1 MIVSLSEMGKNRRKS
16 TFGGSWQQR
25 APMFDML
32 SLRSLLDT
40 EAQASN
46 RKTVTYI
53 TCNMFNIQCYHMLE
67 CA

>member
-1 MIVSLSEMGKNRRKS
+1 
-16 TFGGSWQQR
+16 
-25 APMFDML
+25 MFDML

-46 RKTVTYI
+46 RKRVTYI
-53 TCNMFNIQCYHMLE
+53 TSNMFNIECYHMLE

>member
-1 MIVSLSEMGKNRRKS
+1 
-16 TFGGSWQQR
+16 
-25 APMFDML
+25 MFDML

-46 RKTVTYI
+46 RKRVTYI
-53 TCNMFNIQCYHMLE
+53 TSNMFNIECYRMLE